1 MINVENCCVEW
12 AIVGLCL
19 PASGCEATKHDYR
32 HKVFHMSGM
41 KLQLQIFFSI
51 DTADFIC
58 ASNVYI
64 ALVYTVSAGQFCNS
78 IISTTVTFPSS
89 GQITPLHLLKTRLP
103 ISSLFTIML
112 SQALA

>member
-1 MINVENCCVEW
+1 MTNVENCCVKW

-19 PASGCEATKHDYR
+19 PASGCEATKHDYK
-32 HKVFHMSGM
+32 HTFFHMGGIN
-41 KLQLQIFFSI
+41 LQLQIFFNI

-78 IISTTVTFPSS
+78 IISTTVTLPSS

-103 ISSLFTIML
+103 ISCLFMIML